1 MQTLWQ
7 DLRYGLR
14 MIRQNPGFAAIAVL
28 ATALGIGAT
37 TTIFSSADATMLRP
51 FSFPN
56 QERLVMLFERNLDIG
71 ITRGSISPGN
81 VIEWRAQSQT
91 LQEVIVMRNRDFT
104 MTGQEAPERYV
115 SHGVSAAFFDAL
127 GVRPQLGRTF
137 QRGEDEP
144 GRAQVAVL
152 KHSFWQKRFG
162 GDPQVVGKQMLLDDQ
177 PFEIIGVMPKDFEFP
192 FGGGEMWTP
201 FVFDEPMKQEHRN
214 HYLRVIALLKPGV
227 TVTQASAELGNIAQR
242 IQKQFPDGEAGHSA
256 YAVALNDEY
265 TRVAHNYVPVLIGSV
280 LFVLLIACSNVAN
293 LMLARGATRQKE
305 FAVRLSLGATR
316 FRLMRQLLTESV
328 MLSLAGGV
336 LGLVL
341 ASWSIEAIANLIP
354 YDMAKHIPGWNR
366 LGVSY
371 AVLAFTAA
379 ISILTGVLFGLLPA
393 WQATQANLNET
404 LKEGGGKGVLGK
416 GGRSRARNAL
426 VVAQLALSLILLI
439 GAGLLVRS
447 FIQFLRTDLGVKPD
461 NVVTMQIALPRDKYT
476 DEQQRRNFF
485 QQLLQRVAAL
495 PGVANAGA
503 VNLLPMSGGSN
514 MSNFQ
519 IIGQPAFEKGKEP
532 RTDYRIATPDYFAAI
547 GTELRQG
554 RLFNAQDDV
563 QAPRVVLLN
572 EAFAARYFRG
582 QNPVGQRLKLG
593 WANTP
598 SEIIGV
604 IANVMN
610 DDMDDL
616 AEPSIYL
623 AFAQYPS
630 SQMNL
635 VVRAP
640 GASTQLVP
648 AVRRELAA
656 LDARLPLAEVKAMQQ
671 IVDERRS
678 PKAAMMWVL
687 VAFGF
692 IALLMAAVG
701 TYAVMAYSVA
711 QRTHEFGVRLAMGA
725 QTADILKLVL
735 RRGLALAMLGLGLGL
750 AGALAMTRA
759 LRQLL
764 YGVSATDPWTF
775 GGITLLLVA
784 VALLACYIPAR
795 RATRVDPLVA
805 LRGE

>member
-1 MQTLWQ
+1 MQTFWQ
-7 DLRYGLR
+7 DLRYGAR
-14 MIRQNPGFAAIAVL
+14 MIRRNPGFAAIAVL

-37 TTIFSSADATMLRP
+37 TTIFSTADATMLRP

-56 QERLVMLFERNLDIG
+56 QAHLLMLFERNLDIG

-81 VIEWRAQSQT
+81 VIEWRTQSQT
-91 LQEVIVMRNRDFT
+91 LQEVIVMRNRTFT
-104 MTGQEAPERYV
+104 LTGEGPPERYT
-115 SHGVSAAFFDAL
+115 SYGVSAAFFDAL

-162 GDPQVVGKQMLLDDQ
+162 GDPRVVGKQIVLDDQ

-192 FGGGEMWTP
+192 FGAGEMWTP
-201 FVFDEPMKQEHRN
+201 FVFDEQIKQEHRN
-214 HYLRVIALLKPGV
+214 HYLRVIALMKPGV
-227 TVTQASAELGNIAQR
+227 AVAQASAELGNIAQR
-242 IQKQFPDGEAGHSA
+242 IQRQFPDGEAGHSA

-265 TRVAHNYVPVLIGSV
+265 TRVAHNYVPVLSGSV
-280 LFVLLIACSNVAN
+280 IFVLLIACSNIAN
-293 LMLARGATRQKE
+293 LLLARGAARQKE

-316 FRLMRQLLTESV
+316 FRLTRQLLTESV

-341 ASWSIEAIANLIP
+341 ASWSIEAFAKAIP
-354 YDMAKHIPGWNR
+354 YDMAKYIPGWNR

-379 ISILTGVLFGLLPA
+379 VSILTGVLFGLLPA
-393 WQATQANLNET
+393 WQATKANLNET
-404 LKEGGGKGVLGK
+404 LKKGGGKGVLGR
-416 GGRSRARNAL
+416 GGRGAMRNAL
-426 VVAQLALSLILLI
+426 VVAQLALSLVLLI

-447 FIQFLRTDLGVKPD
+447 FIQILRADLGVKPD
-461 NVVTMQIALPRDKYT
+461 SVVTMNLVLPRDRYT

-485 QQLLQRVAAL
+485 EQLLQRVAAL

-503 VNLLPMSGGSN
+503 VSVLPMGGGSN
-514 MSNFQ
+514 VSNFQ
-519 IIGQPAFEKGKEP
+519 IVGQPAFEKGREP
-532 RTDYRIATPDYFAAI
+532 RTDYRIATPNYFAAI

-563 QAPRVVLLN
+563 QAPRVVLVN
-572 EAFAARYFRG
+572 EAFAARYLRG
-582 QNPVGQRLKLG
+582 QTATGQRLKLG
-593 WANTP
+593 WSQTP

-604 IANVMN
+604 VANVMN

-623 AFAQYPS
+623 PFAQYPS
-630 SQMNL
+630 AQMNL

-640 GASTQLVP
+640 GAFEQIVP

-656 LDARLPLAEVKAMQQ
+656 FDARLPLAEVKTMQQ
-671 IVDERRS
+671 IVRERRS
-678 PKAAMMWVL
+678 PKEAMMWTL
-687 VAFGF
+687 VVFGF
-692 IALLMAAVG
+692 VALLMAAVG

-711 QRTHEFGVRLAMGA
+711 QRTHELGVRIALGA

-735 RRGLALAMLGLGLGL
+735 RRGLSLALLGIGLGL
-750 AGALAMTRA
+750 AGAFAMTRA

-764 YGVSATDPWTF
+764 YGVSATDPLTF
-775 GGITLLLVA
+775 GGIALLLA
-784 VALLACYIPAR
+784 LVALLACYIPAR
-795 RATRVDPLVA
+795 RATRVDPLEA
-805 LRGE
+805 LRYE